1 MSIIER
7 AMEKARQS
15 ATSPNAGLSPSVKS
29 PGFSAASASHEAARK
44 PFAVSR
50 QTNQTPLRVAP
61 VPELIM
67 ATPNSVQGGAY
78 QLLKQYFLAYRKK
91 HEPMSLFMVTSAMRN
106 EGKTMVANNLAV
118 TLAYEYDIRVMLI
131 DADLRAPCC
140 HKMMGIKR
148 EKGLSD
154 ILLHGTPFEEVLVH
168 TGLGRLSMIGAGS
181 QIEKPDEL
189 FTSTLMSNFLHEV
202 KERYFDRVVIIDTV
216 PLLPFPESRALSQQV
231 DGIILVAREN
241 VTAKAHLDEALSEL
255 EGLPLMGVVYN
266 DASNYGTDREVFEL
280 PYAY

>member
-1 MSIIER
+1 
-7 AMEKARQS
+7 
-15 ATSPNAGLSPSVKS
+15 
-29 PGFSAASASHEAARK
+29 
-44 PFAVSR
+44 
-50 QTNQTPLRVAP
+50 
-61 VPELIM
+61 
-67 ATPNSVQGGAY
+67 
-78 QLLKQYFLAYRKK
+78 
-91 HEPMSLFMVTSAMRN
+91 MVTSAMRN

-148 EKGLSD
+148 DKGLSD
-154 ILLHGTPFEEVLVH
+154 ILLHGTPFEEVLIH

-181 QIEKPDEL
+181 PIEKPDEL

-241 VTAKAHLDEALSEL
+241 VTAKAHLDEALNEL
-255 EGLPLMGVVYN
+255 EGLPLLGVVYN
-266 DASNYGTDREVFEL
+266 DASNYGADREVFEL